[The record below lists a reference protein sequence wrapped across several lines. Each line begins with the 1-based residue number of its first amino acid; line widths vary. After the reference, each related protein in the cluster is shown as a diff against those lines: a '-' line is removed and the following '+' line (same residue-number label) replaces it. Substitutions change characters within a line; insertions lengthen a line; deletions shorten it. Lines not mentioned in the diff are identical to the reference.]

1 MVETLAQVCVGI
13 ATAAFLVGGG
23 AGLVRLGSKR
33 VWRAGALLGVGAL
46 LLGLVLRGWAAEPG
60 LRWLPLSGVAHRA
73 TLVAL
78 VAGLLTVWQSAPPQG
93 RRPSA
98 LVLIAIVTGVGVI
111 DRPAVAETVAPLSL
125 CVLVAAGFLLWSA
138 GQALDVLVGDRED
151 NVRAAAIA
159 FAGLTAAAVVVG
171 GVNGRVWGTPSG
183 TVAASL
189 GLWAVWLMSAARL
202 VWRDKSTRLTAVLDL
217 LTVTLML
224 VIALSV
230 QWAWPFD

>member
-1 MVETLAQVCVGI
+1 M
-13 ATAAFLVGGG
+13 GGG
-23 AGLVRLGSKR
+23 AGFMRLGSERAWR
-33 VWRAGALLGVGAL
+33 VGALLGVGAL
-46 LLGLVLRGWAAEPG
+46 LLGLVLRGWAAESG
-60 LRWLPLSGVAHRA
+60 LSLLRWLPLSGVAHRA

-78 VAGLLTVWQSAPPQG
+78 VAGLLTVGQGSPPQG
-93 RRPSA
+93 RRAA
-98 LVLIAIVTGVGVI
+98 LVLIAIVTGVGVVG
-111 DRPAVAETVAPLSL
+111 RPATDETTAPLLSL
-125 CVLVAAGFLLWSA
+125 CVLAAAGFLLWSA

-159 FAGLTAAAVVVG
+159 FAGLTTAAVVVG